1 MPDFDKNLQPIIK
14 KETPFE
20 PEVRVRP
27 NKEFAPMNFP
37 GGTGD
42 SDLSAPQD
50 VFGKL
55 RAAGSNFREKGVFVT
70 NAQLDANRRYS
81 AFNPTVSNQEDY
93 SAYGQS
99 NWDKA
104 ANGLLKGA
112 NLVGTTIAGGFGML
126 MGIPGGMLKGRLAE
140 IWDNPVL
147 RNLDKWNEEVDQ
159 IYLPNYYTQSEKDA
173 AWYSTN
179 NWLTTNFLFDKLIKN
194 SGFAVGAMLSG
205 NMANAGLIR
214 AGASIGSKLAR
225 AATIAES
232 SQAFKLF
239 TPLLRNTARAFSA
252 GKNLE
257 AAAVLEK
264 QATSI
269 GDLTA
274 QAKALE
280 DIGLQT
286 SKFANFGDE
295 GRRIAVSF
303 YSSAGES
310 SFEALQTGK
319 EMRNNLIQ
327 KWKDEHG
334 GQAPTGEDLKNINQ
348 YVESVGFASFAGNM
362 ALLSATEYQQLP
374 FLLGSSY
381 KNTKLAA
388 NNLLTATDDVL
399 LRDGKYAA
407 AKVGA
412 TTLKGKVYEGI
423 KQTGKKLLTGQ
434 STYAFDPKE
443 AIQEIGQFALQ
454 VGVQNYYTKAYQ
466 GEEADAWVDG
476 FLYGFVGK
484 NKRGEDVGALVSK
497 EGIEGGIL
505 GGITGGLMQAKSNYQ
520 LSRAKKTNTQTFIK
534 ELNGAP
540 GAREAFIDRKN
551 SVNRGVVLQQEYQD
565 AVVVGDEQEA
575 RDLKADMTHNYLATR
590 IKYGRFDMVM
600 DDIADLR
607 REGSTEKGLA
617 ALKVSG
623 VANIDDD
630 IESYQQKLNSFEAA
644 AKSTNNIYESLNLR
658 FGGIANPDGSR
669 RYSPTVIDKM
679 AYAATK
685 IDDYNRRI
693 PQLSQELSSTG
704 VDISG
709 LVEDIVINND
719 PKEETIAKAVSSIAS
734 KDVLE
739 KDELKSK
746 FNDLVELAFRKKLFL
761 DEYEDIKANP
771 AKYDVT
777 RFDNELE
784 GENND
789 ESGEIPDEDRPKI
802 KVKTKD
808 GEEELEIGT
817 EYYVGKI
824 TEYDKNGREVYRF
837 PKLTIIGENEDG
849 TIKINT
855 ENDVVRDISKEA
867 LLDYKLGKVR
877 DTQRNKKAKFYM
889 ENINTIFEFNF
900 GNGKKARGR
909 LRLSPKQGILEF
921 VYKDDRGKM
930 RAIEVTGDQFVP
942 RKGYDQA
949 MIVPKGQLTATQKRS
964 LDDFAT
970 AEDVRSAAKRESR
983 LKILNEMFD
992 EMSNN
997 LKSVNELINSKKAEV
1012 DKITSEIS
1020 ELEQKI
1026 ASGEMTKKNAFKA
1039 ATRNA
1044 IKAANRLSKL
1054 RNQLLDEIQALE
1066 SEKDTI
1072 EFNLAYVADMAQN
1085 IDELPT
1091 DSKEF
1096 LEELNEQVLNLTILQ
1111 EETGKSINEMSALI
1125 NKVEGALKTAVD
1137 LALDLIERFEAK
1149 YPGLPVAPIA
1159 LRQFLNQDLQF
1170 KGVWPDY
1177 QSYLAANPNLLA
1189 DLMEFDRELA
1199 DIDELDV
1206 VPNERTVGELR
1217 KALQAIQ
1224 DQLASVE
1231 KELAAKSAILDRF
1244 EDAAKKYRQQKA
1256 EEDKLVGDNNLINS
1270 VLGSLSKSQQ
1280 TLQPSEKYEPEKK
1293 KSDIAV
1299 VSSTVSAGEERAN
1312 RFGARLESLP
1322 NRENIRGIYVTEVNE
1337 AELGLEGFTQRI
1349 VDTADPT
1356 YPPVEKSKIIA
1367 LVMVEQNPENAED
1380 FQLIDENGQPIF
1392 QEPTLG
1398 ELTQEALGQPL
1409 EQPDPLDAIVYQMM
1423 PLEDLEWDDKWSKT
1437 PGKKVS
1443 MFRSSTDEQVVK
1455 SLKEQYKAFR
1465 NGVLEN
1471 PTLERHEIEAS
1482 FGVPEY
1488 VEALNSKGVPERVKD
1503 ARVPVAQAGL
1513 VSPQALNKDAVIL
1526 VPTVEKSIQLGSTTF
1541 NNPQGFP
1548 FLITPNG
1555 YVKLNNRKLTSQ
1567 EVENVYNAMT
1577 QVAKILY
1584 KEGNLQSKEAKR
1596 LLRWLKSVVY
1606 WGTPQKA
1613 KGELK
1618 PGYNSIWF
1626 EKIKTDDMFSTVRL
1640 FMSAKG
1646 QSFTFT
1652 PTAMQE
1658 NEQQIKTLLGE
1669 MYNNVNATLAMGS
1682 AKKGWNE
1689 AYEEITSIASDGT
1702 ITSRIWKNYQT
1713 FLLSDKFVGTDP
1725 NNAENGKKVDDKSIP
1740 LTTQIRPL
1748 TGPSD
1753 VNRKG
1758 IYFTVATTAKGY
1770 TIPEIK
1776 NTKKASVIKPG
1787 VGVITTATVEEA
1799 PAEAPTYVFDG
1810 KTINTY
1816 TSTKSGLKVNFRANI
1831 DGEVKI
1837 TKGEDLAAALKAIED
1852 TGKTTE
1858 EAQQLLKS
1866 TIVNAIKP
1874 QIKDI
1879 KNTAAQN
1886 TLEAAVGEEEEEDDD
1901 KLTEA
1906 QMRLFKKQSKN
1917 SPDRTPLRQK
1927 LRENILKFEGEN
1939 WSEVEKWLKANFPNI
1954 PVYRVKNILKG
1965 TNGVEAWGMLQ
1976 DGAIYLYENAEVGT
1990 VYHEVFEA
1998 VWKMFTDGKERQA
2011 ILNEFK
2017 NRTGSFVDRPTGET
2031 IKYSEATDEQAKEQL
2046 AEEFRDYIREG
2057 KVPQKPKDGRPF
2069 IVKLFSDLWNFIK
2082 EFFTGN
2088 KAKNNTEELFS
2099 RIGTG
2104 YYKTY
2109 APYTSQ
2115 LSMAQVG
2122 IQDIEEAF
2130 INDGAALRIKDIR
2143 GENIGDI
2150 IQNMTY
2156 VTIKGL
2162 TSSNQSLFGIPD
2174 MKGKQREEL
2183 YNELLEETQSAIA
2196 SVAHQY
2202 ELDLEEGKLT
2212 AKQAA
2217 DEYKKLMKLWKSV
2230 TEQWDE
2236 IVKKH
2241 QEQLRSYGI
2250 EFDENDNIQ
2259 VKSDEKSKESD
2270 WTDARKVDSFKK
2282 ANSAVK
2288 LLLSTIPITKRLSD
2302 GRLETISSSI
2312 GGVKL
2317 LPATEVYMAILNR
2330 TKSARNIDEMLEIV
2344 RQMAIEDGNYEAL
2357 YKRLTKS
2364 ATVTKKAN
2372 LTTNLSDMHDVQLL
2386 TAFWKSFKKQN
2397 PDVKNV
2403 YILDN
2408 GQVVV
2413 GDSNFTTAALQTRE
2427 EYNNAIKEAL
2437 KGANPYF
2444 KYSDEQKAYIGKPE
2458 GVKNFQANTAGRV
2471 KFLATLGIEF
2481 DKNEIDYSLNK
2492 KDRNTFEKAV
2502 DGIVDSIRDADKI
2515 ATVGYKVLNIGGR
2528 LRQLAEIRTKL
2539 DNPEFSSTYFNV
2551 NGERVQTFL
2560 GTNAASDL
2568 HDTLINISNLSELD
2582 GTQYEYLRTDTFAQN
2597 SVLLKKMFDSETGDR
2612 IAGSEKILKTA
2623 YADGIVDSTKG
2634 RRKEASKVTY
2644 KERLILDINMNLEG
2658 YYTNLIPGDA
2668 SIEWLLYLENH
2679 VTENTLETDPDQIV
2693 NIFKGYFIDEF
2704 NLSRE
2709 DRPIVKGKGRKTTD
2723 LRFFKPILGDKLH
2736 DKIVKEKG
2744 SAETVYTKYKKDI
2757 DKAVDDLLTSEVL
2770 KTRKLLGDYG
2780 IVFGEQDDT
2789 GNLTGKYDAPMLAF
2803 DENEGVS
2810 EEYINDQLYYLSANY
2825 AINNIELHKLLY
2837 SDPYQY
2843 SDELKRIKSFN
2854 SPRQP
2859 LISNSNDM
2867 NSLLDKVWNKGFK
2880 TDLGKTKFDRDYF
2893 RTVAIEDVIGKSELP
2908 GYDEWEETDGGGI
2921 ISFKAHR
2928 NLRIRASNWNPRE
2941 EAQYRYDI
2949 EYERLVKEGASKERM
2964 EEFAKKN
2971 PQVRS
2976 AYTPVKPIVS
2986 GNKGDENDYNDVVLD
3001 KFALYPLSFRI
3012 AHTLNSTSNLVKLYN
3027 KMAAE
3032 DIDYAVYKSG
3042 RKVGATQLNAL
3053 YVDGQFNNSAFEG
3066 VVNVPFAI
3074 MSIQSEVPSKE
3085 DNMVTRG
3092 TQMTKEV
3099 TMDLMAA
3106 GVPVD
3111 FMADESN
3118 FNKRY
3123 EAWYNLKTEEAR
3135 KENSNIYKEVVNNQ
3149 ELLEELI
3156 DDGYQ
3161 RLLRYFGIKETIV
3174 KGKKAFKI
3182 DDFTKVTDTLR
3193 EEILKREVNDNII
3206 DALNGFEAGDV
3217 VLEATP
3223 AYQQIRNILYSIAD
3237 REVVSPKINGG
3248 QKVQIPVTLMESEK
3262 IKKIDGKYVSD
3273 YLKFYKD
3280 ADGQRVM
3287 EIMVGRWFKSPLS
3300 DEELMDYFNNTEAG
3314 KKQLAALTGVAFR
3327 IPTQKLNSIDS
3338 FRIAK
3343 FLPEEFGD
3351 SVVIPSELVKK
3362 VGSDFDIDKLSIYLK
3377 NVFVTA
3383 DGLPK
3388 LVPFFGYGEQA
3399 KTKIKEWLS
3408 KQELLTLFDVKREDI
3423 EAIDQL
3429 DIEEEL
3435 KRDADEVNRY
3445 YTKSLQNAYIES
3457 TEKIVSEPANFQR
3470 LIKPNS
3476 ADQMKKLAKEISELL
3491 GVPQFDYSST
3501 ENMLSRDFMT
3511 RLRHAFVRGKYA
3523 IGIAAVAQTNHSL
3536 NQRTPIIVDYRKLEQ
3551 GVPDTGYLGDG
3562 KIKFPKFNRLE
3573 VDGEMFPTLSMIA
3586 NASGQDI
3593 SDIIGQFIDGYVD
3606 ISKGPWIMELG
3617 ATPNVAGTWL
3627 FLIKVGVPVNTVAY
3641 FMNQPAIRDYL
3652 LMLENAGYSSLYIND
3667 FYEKIS
3673 EKYSQNDAIPEV
3685 DELPSEGG
3693 LRSMVGKDV
3702 KKMNKDERI
3711 AQVQVLQE
3719 FVKYASM
3726 SGQLLLVT
3734 QGSNYDTAT
3743 FNDPYLIFKKKMQE
3757 ILAQKSLISSV
3768 NDLMKKSF
3776 VRKLANRIQD
3786 TRDAFAQILLSDAP
3800 KMRNLMEKVLMPY
3813 VTLPDGEFIKISQ
3826 KAVSDVFDW
3835 AVQVDPD
3842 KSLNKLIEDTLL
3854 SDTKN
3859 AAKEINTLVKQARKN
3874 AAHPLHNNQVIK
3886 LYDPQFSE
3894 KKNGVNNLKIKNK
3907 DNKVYDQNQLIYAF
3921 SEIKTYLKGV
3931 GNPQLYEKLVRAS
3944 VLQSGLS
3951 NSPIAFTNLLPY
3963 NDFKDVYG
3971 KVLAKLENSSA
3982 FSLED
3987 FYKLGVL
3994 QRNNWTNDDIVPHRR
4009 AAWKVNYKGK
4019 PKYNSNFTFGPK
4031 YDLYKDI
4038 NSGKTPQVM
4047 KLSNLAREA
4056 GSDYLV
4062 YTWEVGTKNQK
4073 AAMKKKGDFSYIK
4086 KGLFKKVY
4094 DEVGNAFEDVYITPN
4109 GNEIVSYIYKAVNAW
4124 GDSFRA
4130 NEFYD
4135 KGVKSVIDN
4144 GFIKVSEVDDASIRK
4159 YFQVEAKPTTPT
4171 SPEIKP
4177 ANKPAIKDKNQ
4188 KSCG

>member
-1 MPDFDKNLQPIIK
+1 M
-14 KETPFE
+14 
-20 PEVRVRP
+20 
-27 NKEFAPMNFP
+27 
-37 GGTGD
+37 
-42 SDLSAPQD
+42 S
-50 VFGKL
+50 
-55 RAAGSNFREKGVFVT
+55 
-70 NAQLDANRRYS
+70 
-81 AFNPTVSNQEDY
+81 
-93 SAYGQS
+93 
-99 NWDKA
+99 
-104 ANGLLKGA
+104 
-112 NLVGTTIAGGFGML
+112 
-126 MGIPGGMLKGRLAE
+126 
-140 IWDNPVL
+140 
-147 RNLDKWNEEVDQ
+147 
-159 IYLPNYYTQSEKDA
+159 
-173 AWYSTN
+173 
-179 NWLTTNFLFDKLIKN
+179 
-194 SGFAVGAMLSG
+194 
-205 NMANAGLIR
+205 
-214 AGASIGSKLAR
+214 
-225 AATIAES
+225 
-232 SQAFKLF
+232 
-239 TPLLRNTARAFSA
+239 
-252 GKNLE
+252 
-257 AAAVLEK
+257 
-264 QATSI
+264 
-269 GDLTA
+269 
-274 QAKALE
+274 
-280 DIGLQT
+280 
-286 SKFANFGDE
+286 
-295 GRRIAVSF
+295 
-303 YSSAGES
+303 
-310 SFEALQTGK
+310 
-319 EMRNNLIQ
+319 
-327 KWKDEHG
+327 
-334 GQAPTGEDLKNINQ
+334 
-348 YVESVGFASFAGNM
+348 
-362 ALLSATEYQQLP
+362 
-374 FLLGSSY
+374 
-381 KNTKLAA
+381 
-388 NNLLTATDDVL
+388 
-399 LRDGKYAA
+399 
-407 AKVGA
+407 
-412 TTLKGKVYEGI
+412 
-423 KQTGKKLLTGQ
+423 
-434 STYAFDPKE
+434 
-443 AIQEIGQFALQ
+443 QEIGQFALQ
-454 VGVQNYYTKAYQ
+454 VGTQNYYTKAYQ
-466 GEEADAWVDG
+466 GEEADVWTDG
-476 FLYGFVGK
+476 FLYGLVGK
-484 NKRGEDVGALVSK
+484 NERGEGVGALVSK

-505 GGITGGLMQAKSNYQ
+505 GGITGGLMQARGNYQ
-520 LSRAKKTNTQTFIK
+520 LSRAKKTNTQAFVK

-540 GAREAFIDRKN
+540 GAREAFIDKKN
-551 SVNRGVVLQQEYQD
+551 AVNRGVVLQQEYQD
-565 AVVVGDEQEA
+565 SVIAGDEQEA
-575 RDLKADMTHNYLATR
+575 RDLKTDMTHNYLAPR

-607 REGSTEKGLA
+607 REGSTEQGLA
-617 ALKVSG
+617 ALKEQG
-623 VANIDDD
+623 IANINDD
-630 IESYQQKLNSFEAA
+630 IQSYQQKLNSFEAA
-644 AKSTNNIYESLNLR
+644 AKATNNIYESLNLR

-669 RYSPTVIDKM
+669 KYSPTVIDKM

-693 PQLSQELSSTG
+693 PQLSQELSATG
-704 VDISG
+704 VDIAD
-709 LVEDIVINND
+709 LVEDIVLNGD
-719 PKEETIAKAVSSIAS
+719 PKEETIAKAVSTIAG
-734 KDVLE
+734 KDTIE
-739 KDELKSK
+739 KDGLKTK
-746 FNDLVELAFRKKLFL
+746 FNDLVELAFRKKLFIE
-761 DEYEDIKANP
+761 EYEDMKLNP
-771 AKYDVT
+771 DKYDVS
-777 RFDNELE
+777 RFDSELE
-784 GENND
+784 GESND
-789 ESGEIPDEDRPKI
+789 ESGEIPDENRPKI

-824 TEYDKNGREVYRF
+824 TEYDKNGKEVYRF
-837 PKLTIIGENEDG
+837 PKLTILGENEDG
-849 TIKINT
+849 TIKIKT

-867 LLDYKLGKVR
+867 LLDYKLGKVK

-921 VYKDDRGKM
+921 VYKDDRGRL

-970 AEDVRSAAKRESR
+970 AEDVRSAAKREAR

-992 EMSNN
+992 EMSDN

-1012 DKITSEIS
+1012 DKITGEIS

-1026 ASGEMTKKNAFKA
+1026 AKGEMTKKNAFKA

-1044 IKAANRLSKL
+1044 IKAASKL
-1054 RNQLLDEIQALE
+1054 SRLREQLLEEIQALE

-1149 YPGLPVAPIA
+1149 YPGLPIAPVA

-1177 QSYLAANPNLLA
+1177 QSYLTANPNLLG

-1206 VPNERTVGELR
+1206 IPNERTVGELR

-1224 DQLASVE
+1224 DQLTSVE
-1231 KELAAKSAILDRF
+1231 KELAAKSAILERF

-1270 VLGSLSKSQQ
+1270 VLGTLSKNQQ

-1322 NRENIRGIYVTEVNE
+1322 NRENIRGIYVTEANE

-1443 MFRSSTDEQVVK
+1443 MFRESTPEEVKK

-1482 FGVPEY
+1482 FGIPEY
-1488 VEALNSKGVPERVKD
+1488 VETLNSKGVPERVKD

-1513 VSPQALNKDAVIL
+1513 VSAQSLNKDAVIL

-1658 NEQQIKTLLGE
+1658 NEEQIKTLLGE

-1702 ITSRIWKNYQT
+1702 IISRIWKNYQT

-1787 VGVITTATVEEA
+1787 VGVVTTATVEEA

-1886 TLEAAVGEEEEEDDD
+1886 TLEAAVGEEEEEDD

-1939 WSEVEKWLKANFPNI
+1939 WNEVEKWLKANFPNI

-2017 NRTGSFVDRPTGET
+2017 NRTGEFEDRPSRQM

-2046 AEEFRDYIREG
+2046 AEEFRDYIRES

-2174 MKGKQREEL
+2174 IKGKQKEEL

-2202 ELDLEEGKLT
+2202 ELDLEERKLT
-2212 AKQAA
+2212 EKQAA
-2217 DEYKKLMKLWKSV
+2217 TEYKKLMKLWKSV

-2302 GRLETISSSI
+2302 GRLETIPSSI

-2364 ATVTKKAN
+2364 ATITKKAN

-2427 EYNNAIKEAL
+2427 EYNNEVKAAL

-2568 HDTLINISNLSELD
+2568 HDALINISNLSELD
-2582 GTQYEYLRTDTFAQN
+2582 GTQYEYLRTDTFAKN
-2597 SVLLKKMFDSETGDR
+2597 SVLLRKMFDSETGDR

-2679 VTENTLETDPDQIV
+2679 VTENTLETDPDQIK

-2704 NLSRE
+2704 NLSKE
-2709 DRPIVKGKGRKTTD
+2709 KNRPIAKGKNRKTTD

-2744 SAETVYTKYKKDI
+2744 SAETVYTKYKEDI
-2757 DKAVDDLLTSEVL
+2757 DKAVGDFLMSEMLKTKDLLV
-2770 KTRKLLGDYG
+2770 DYG
-2780 IVFGEQDDT
+2780 IMIAEQDDT
-2789 GNLTGKYDAPMLAF
+2789 GNLTGNVSAPMLAF
-2803 DENEGVS
+2803 DENEGLS
-2810 EEYINDQLYYLSANY
+2810 EEYINDQLYYLTANY

-3012 AHTLNSTSNLVKLYN
+3012 AHTLNSTSNLVKLHN
-3027 KMAAE
+3027 KMATE

-3111 FMADESN
+3111 FMPKESD

-3123 EAWYNLKTEEAR
+3123 KAWYDLKTEEAR
-3135 KENSNIYKEVVNNQ
+3135 KENSDIYKEVVNNQ

-3161 RLLRYFGIKETIV
+3161 RLLKYFGIKETIV

-3248 QKVQIPVTLMESEK
+3248 QKVQIPVTLMESQK
-3262 IKKIDGKYVSD
+3262 VKKIDGKYVSD
-3273 YLKFYKD
+3273 YLKFYEKD
-3280 ADGQRVM
+3280 GERVM

-3300 DEELMDYFNNTEAG
+3300 DDKLLEYLNDTEEGQKILR
-3314 KKQLAALTGVAFR
+3314 GVAFR

-3351 SVVIPSELVKK
+3351 SVVIPSELPKK

-3388 LVPFFGYGEQA
+3388 LVPFFGYGDQA
-3399 KTKIKEWLS
+3399 KTKMKEWLS

-3476 ADQMKKLAKEISELL
+3476 AEQMKDLAKEISDLL
-3491 GVPQFDYSST
+3491 GTPQFDYSST
-3501 ENMLSRDFMT
+3501 ENMLSREYMT
-3511 RLRHAFVRGKYA
+3511 KLRHAFVRGKYA

-3536 NQRTPIIVDYRKLEQ
+3536 NQRTPIIVDYRKLEE

-3573 VDGEMFPTLSMIA
+3573 VDGEMFPTLSMIT
-3586 NASGQDI
+3586 NAERSKEFPNGQDI

-3606 ISKGPWIMELG
+3606 ISKGPWIMQLG

-3627 FLIKVGVPVNTVAY
+3627 FLIKVGVPINTVAY

-3652 LMLENAGYSSLYIND
+3652 LMVENAGYSSLYIND

-3711 AQVQVLQE
+3711 AQAQILQE

-3874 AAHPLHNNQVIK
+3874 ASHPLHNNQVIK

-3921 SEIKTYLKGV
+3921 SEIKTYLKSV

-3951 NSPIAFTNLLPY
+3951 NSPIAFTSLLPY

-3994 QRNNWTNDDIVPHRR
+3994 QRNNWTNDDVVPHRR

-4019 PKYNSNFTFGPK
+4019 WKYNSNFSFGPK

-4062 YTWEVGTKNQK
+4062 YTWEVGTKGEK
-4073 AAMKKKGDFSYIK
+4073 AAMRKRGDFSYIK

-4159 YFQVEAKPTTPT
+4159 YFQVETQPTKPT